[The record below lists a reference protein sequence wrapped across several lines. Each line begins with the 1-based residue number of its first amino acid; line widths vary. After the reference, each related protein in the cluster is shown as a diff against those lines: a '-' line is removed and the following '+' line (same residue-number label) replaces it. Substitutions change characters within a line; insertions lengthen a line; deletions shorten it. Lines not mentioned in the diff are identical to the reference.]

1 MSEVEQTQVASVADP
16 KGTTIS
22 RLLTSDVVDSSGFLV
37 RPQCRVCQSPLRRK
51 ADELYESNGGNASKV
66 KEWLE
71 KEGVVVCVQSVRHHM
86 REHYKS
92 MERMLALSE
101 YCDQLQTMIDRRRS
115 RRDQLDMVVAMAEI
129 EMARV
134 LSISTNGSLSK
145 EKDRNSIVVN
155 SMKAMVNAIQVLNS
169 MEDADSKTK
178 AVQHRFIQVWRDMI
192 EGATNEETRMTYVQ
206 ALDSFKKALEDAE

>member
-1 MSEVEQTQVASVADP
+1 MSEVEDTQVTSVLDP

-37 RPQCRVCQSPLRRK
+37 RPQCKVCQSPLRRE
-51 ADELYESNGGNASKV
+51 ADEMYEANGNASKV

-71 KEGVVVCVQSVRHHM
+71 TKGLVVCVQSVRHHM

-101 YCDQLQTMIDRRRS
+101 YCDQLQTMVDRRRS
-115 RRDQLDMVVAMAEI
+115 RRDQLDMVISMAEMEI
-129 EMARV
+129 ARV
-134 LSISTNGSLSK
+134 VSISTNGSLSK
-145 EKDRNSIVVN
+145 EKDRSSIIVN
-155 SMKAMVNAIQVLNS
+155 SMKAMVNAIQALNS

-192 EGATNEETRMTYVQ
+192 EGADSEEKRRTYVQ
-206 ALDSFKKALEDAE
+206 ALDSFKKALEDTE